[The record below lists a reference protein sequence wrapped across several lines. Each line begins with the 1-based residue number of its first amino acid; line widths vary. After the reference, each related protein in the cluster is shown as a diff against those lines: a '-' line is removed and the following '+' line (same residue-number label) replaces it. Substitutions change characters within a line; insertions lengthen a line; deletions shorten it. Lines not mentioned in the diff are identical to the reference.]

1 MQESALA
8 ADVYELT
15 EQKKLENTL
24 ARLACRKIPKI
35 LLRVLHGLKCL
46 CIY

>member
-8 ADVYELT
+8 ADVYDLT

-24 ARLACRKIPKI
+24 TRLACRKIPEI
-35 LLRVLHGLKCL
+35 LLSILHSVK
-46 CIY
+46 